1 MNDFALTFLV
11 IGAAILVLPHV
22 DRKDDRVRSALFAGC
37 ILLTWRYVS
46 WRFATTLPPLA
57 WRLDSLYP
65 WAFATIEALANLGW
79 TIGFVTLSRTS
90 DRGLEVREQ
99 QDWLKRLARVPR
111 VDVLIP
117 TYNEDESILTRTI
130 IGALNID
137 FPAARVW
144 VLDDGRRPWLE
155 QLCASKGVHYLERPD
170 NRHAKAGNIN
180 YALDVLRNEP
190 DPPDFVAIFDADFVP
205 RREFLCRTMPL
216 FHDPRV
222 GLVQTPQ
229 HFFNKDPIQSNLLL
243 GNVWPDEQ
251 RFFFDQIMPSK
262 DAWGAAL
269 CCGTSSVIRIRA
281 LEEIGGVPIESVTE
295 DFLLTLEFDRKGWRT
310 VYLNERLSAGLAPEG
325 IKEYI
330 TQRSR
335 WCIGLMQILRSPL
348 GPLSRGRLS
357 LAYRVGLIDAFLYW
371 GASFPFKLL
380 CLLAP
385 IVFWFTG
392 LTVGAAPAGEVIS
405 HFLPYYTAIMISLYW
420 VTGGFVQPVLTDV
433 AHILTMPTAL
443 SATFV
448 GLLNP
453 HGRPYKVTAK
463 GSLRS
468 RVVIQWPMI
477 GRFGVLAGLT
487 VAGMLYGSLADFT
500 PERQGA
506 DVNAIILFWSAYN
519 VMVLLLA
526 MSVCVE
532 LPRYR
537 REERFATS
545 ELVRVSAGDRTF
557 TAPLADISVLG
568 TRVLAPMP
576 GQVQDVISLRVDH
589 VGDIAA
595 RIVYGSDKDFAV
607 NFIDADGQHDAFIR
621 KVFSGRYDQ
630 HFHEV
635 RWRGLFGA
643 LFARILR

>member
-262 DAWGAAL
+262 DAWGAPSAA
-269 CCGTSSVIRIRA
+269 GHPRSS
-281 LEEIGGVPIESVTE
+281 
-295 DFLLTLEFDRKGWRT
+295 EF
-310 VYLNERLSAGLAPEG
+310 
-325 IKEYI
+325 
-330 TQRSR
+330 
-335 WCIGLMQILRSPL
+335 
-348 GPLSRGRLS
+348 
-357 LAYRVGLIDAFLYW
+357 
-371 GASFPFKLL
+371 
-380 CLLAP
+380 
-385 IVFWFTG
+385 
-392 LTVGAAPAGEVIS
+392 
-405 HFLPYYTAIMISLYW
+405 
-420 VTGGFVQPVLTDV
+420 
-433 AHILTMPTAL
+433 
-443 SATFV
+443 
-448 GLLNP
+448 
-453 HGRPYKVTAK
+453 
-463 GSLRS
+463 
-468 RVVIQWPMI
+468 
-477 GRFGVLAGLT
+477 
-487 VAGMLYGSLADFT
+487 
-500 PERQGA
+500 
-506 DVNAIILFWSAYN
+506 
-519 VMVLLLA
+519 
-526 MSVCVE
+526 
-532 LPRYR
+532 
-537 REERFATS
+537 
-545 ELVRVSAGDRTF
+545 
-557 TAPLADISVLG
+557 APLKK
-568 TRVLAPMP
+568 LAA
-576 GQVQDVISLRVDH
+576 SR
-589 VGDIAA
+589 
-595 RIVYGSDKDFAV
+595 
-607 NFIDADGQHDAFIR
+607 
-621 KVFSGRYDQ
+621 
-630 HFHEV
+630 
-635 RWRGLFGA
+635 
-643 LFARILR
+643 